1 MSWDCP
7 RTGNVPGQGQDEDKR
22 GQIYFG
28 YQIIISFLKKKRE
41 RWKKEDCYLDYIG
54 EKSILINQK
63 VIVSQVD
70 F

>member
-1 MSWDCP
+1 MKKTTKEKW
-7 RTGNVPGQGQDEDKR
+7 KMKMK
-22 GQIYFG
+22 
-28 YQIIISFLKKKRE
+28 IIISFLKKKRE

-63 VIVSQVD
+63 VIVSQVN